1 MNSNYI
7 NRRYFSIVAV
17 PSYTHKHT
25 HTHKKKKTHTHTH
38 KDFTI
43 VMNSKSF
50 AHRLNTNKLTTMW
63 VAKTSVTVRLQVGL
77 ACSNPEQFANAR
89 VML

>member
-17 PSYTHKHT
+17 PSYTH
-25 HTHKKKKTHTHTH
+25 THTH

-43 VMNSKSF
+43 MMNNSPL
-50 AHRLNTNKLTTMW
+50 HTLDTNTQTTMW
-63 VAKTSVTVRLQVGL
+63 VAKTPGTVRFQAGL
-77 ACSNPEQFANAR
+77 ACSSPEQSTKAS